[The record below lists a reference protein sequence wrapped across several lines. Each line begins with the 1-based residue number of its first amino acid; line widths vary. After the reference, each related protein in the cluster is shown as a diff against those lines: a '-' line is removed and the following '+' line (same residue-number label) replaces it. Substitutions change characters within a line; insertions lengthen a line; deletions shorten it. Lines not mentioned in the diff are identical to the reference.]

1 MSWET
6 SLFSVFWRC
15 ILFSFFIFQKQK
27 AVYSWNV
34 HESQCKLSLIYKK
47 DGLLMF
53 GTNLNNEQIV
63 WLGKKNVNSLS
74 VGLETGRFSGLP

>member
-1 MSWET
+1 
-6 SLFSVFWRC
+6 
-15 ILFSFFIFQKQK
+15 
-27 AVYSWNV
+27 
-34 HESQCKLSLIYKK
+34 
-47 DGLLMF
+47 MF